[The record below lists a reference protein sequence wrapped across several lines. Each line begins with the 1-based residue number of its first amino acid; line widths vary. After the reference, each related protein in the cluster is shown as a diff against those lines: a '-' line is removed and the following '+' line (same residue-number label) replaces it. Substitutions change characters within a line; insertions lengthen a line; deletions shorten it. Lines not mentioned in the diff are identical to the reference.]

1 MNLTQDEICC
11 LNIKAKSCLAQIGYE
26 IVLKANKGY
35 CVEAL
40 ESKLR
45 YVFYLKEII
54 ESKITCGTKTVKD
67 NIIDFCGRKIFLSK
81 NNSLFLTNI
90 DSNSCS
96 EELELSE
103 ECCIDLCEVR
113 SKINEICKNC

>member
-1 MNLTQDEICC
+1 MYTQEQICC
-11 LNIKAKSCLAQIGYE
+11 LFLKAQSCVGQIGYE

-40 ESKLR
+40 ENKLK
-45 YVFYLKEII
+45 YAICLKDMIG
-54 ESKITCGTKTVKD
+54 SKISNGTKTVKD
-67 NIIDFCGRKIFLSK
+67 NIIDFCGTKIFLSK

-103 ECCIDLCEVR
+103 ECCIDLCEVE
-113 SKINEICKNC
+113 SKLNEICKNC